1 APRPPAG
8 AAPGWPPQSAPRV
21 LSMRAF
27 RDELRDLPMRPADA
41 GLDGPALA
49 EQGVREERPEWVAAG
64 RLLTEYTA
72 VTILGEITPDRGA
85 RYDAATI
92 LDRAAAEIVNH
103 PELRAFDALVHDD
116 YQDATLATSRLLGE
130 LARGGAR
137 LLLTAN
143 PDTGVQGFRGGLPAL
158 THTATLP
165 EGSQDGAFGAQ
176 VHVLDS
182 VTMAPRL
189 WQGLSELAEELPPLI
204 GAARRRATAGG
215 DEGDGGVQ
223 CVLL

>member
-1 APRPPAG
+1 
-8 AAPGWPPQSAPRV
+8 
-21 LSMRAF
+21 
-27 RDELRDLPMRPADA
+27 
-41 GLDGPALA
+41 
-49 EQGVREERPEWVAAG
+49 
-64 RLLTEYTA
+64 
-72 VTILGEITPDRGA
+72 
-85 RYDAATI
+85 ATI

-223 CVLL
+223 CVLLPSGSQEAAFLARRLRELHLFDDVPWSDIAVRSEEHTSELQSRLDAVC